1 MFISKKKFEAE
12 LQKVER
18 ETIER
23 LEKAR
28 WDNERDREIN
38 ERMNR
43 AFSDIDRR
51 LTNLENKENA
61 ASRDFPVC
69 ARY

>member
-1 MFISKKKFEAE
+1 MIISKKKFEAE
-12 LQKVER
+12 LQRVER
-18 ETIER
+18 ETMER
-23 LEKAR
+23 MEKER
-28 WDNERDREIN
+28 WDNERGREIN

-43 AFSDIDRR
+43 AFSDIDKR
-51 LTNLENKENA
+51 LTNLENKANA